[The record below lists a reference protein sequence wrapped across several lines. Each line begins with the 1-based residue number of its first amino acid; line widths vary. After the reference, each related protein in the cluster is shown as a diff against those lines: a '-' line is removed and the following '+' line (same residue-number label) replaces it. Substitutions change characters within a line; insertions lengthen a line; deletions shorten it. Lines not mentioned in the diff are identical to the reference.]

1 MYLEFPKL
9 EWLYTRVVQLAAS
22 LHLGCEKIE
31 REWENEEE
39 MERELRNGEKMER
52 KWGIGERM
60 RKCREI
66 PSLHLLISSLFPPS
80 LSISYIKNCIIL
92 AQNGQYGT
100 FVVNVTKKLSYVL
113 WKIILGRLRCE
124 KAPQVVRACFVS
136 NIFLLNWLN
145 LVLFFFQ
152 NWHFTHPIEFQMLW
166 KWKQSTQRISNSWKE

>member
-1 MYLEFPKL
+1 M
-9 EWLYTRVVQLAAS
+9 
-22 LHLGCEKIE
+22 
-31 REWENEEE
+31 
-39 MERELRNGEKMER
+39 R
-52 KWGIGERM
+52 KW
-60 RKCREI
+60 REI
-66 PSLHLLISSLFPPS
+66 HYLHFLIFSLFPPS

-136 NIFLLNWLN
+136 NIFPLNWFN

-166 KWKQSTQRISNSWKE
+166 KWKQSTQRISNSWKEQVKGKWERGSFPIIFLRIFCFFGPTPWSRPASPARSTCSACCCPSAWRCRSH